1 MVVRGVAVLD
11 VETLNVEEASSD
23 PYTSFE
29 NFLATW
35 GAEAHRSALF
45 PLPGLDPTLTGTV

>member
-29 NFLATW
+29 NFLAW

-45 PLPGLDPTLTGTV
+45 PLPGLDPTLTGRV